1 MSVAD
6 IVQTFGDDVLPYLDM
21 GGAASPTSSI
31 LSQLLLKGSS
41 NDKRFVIEETQRA
54 LQVTADSV
62 SPLKLLDRLLPYAV
76 HKSPKVCHCQISPA
90 SLPTP
95 VQN

>member
-6 IVQTFGDDVLPYLDM
+6 IVQMFGDDVLPHLDM
-21 GGAASPTSSI
+21 GGAASPSSSI

-54 LQVTADSV
+54 LQVTANSV
-62 SPLKLLDRLLPYAV
+62 SPLKLLNRLLPYAV
-76 HKSPKVCHCQISPA
+76 HKSPKVCHCQFSPA
-90 SLPTP
+90 F
-95 VQN
+95 